1 VVVAVAWARRRVD
14 ELGRP
19 RRFPWVSVGLLLAMA
34 SSAAV
39 QRDAHTARL
48 LGAAPAE
55 AADLAASYW
64 RDLYPLMPDGYRSPE
79 CRAGG
84 ALDERLPD
92 APWLAS
98 IRSEMFDTAHRG
110 HRPREERVMLGAVL
124 LGLVA
129 GVIARMLMPGDV
141 FRNMSGPASWLAS
154 IALGLAG
161 AVVGYLIFT
170 VGLGIG
176 DTDMFDFGGIISA
189 IIGTLIVLVVV
200 GFFVRRRGTP
210 SV

>member
-1 VVVAVAWARRRVD
+1 
-14 ELGRP
+14 
-19 RRFPWVSVGLLLAMA
+19 
-34 SSAAV
+34 
-39 QRDAHTARL
+39 
-48 LGAAPAE
+48 
-55 AADLAASYW
+55 
-64 RDLYPLMPDGYRSPE
+64 
-79 CRAGG
+79 
-84 ALDERLPD
+84 
-92 APWLAS
+92 
-98 IRSEMFDTAHRG
+98 
-110 HRPREERVMLGAVL
+110 MLGAVL

-141 FRNMSGPASWLAS
+141 FRNMSGPMSWLAS

-176 DTDMFDFGGIISA
+176 DTEMFDFGGIISA

-210 SV
+210 TV

>member
-1 VVVAVAWARRRVD
+1 
-14 ELGRP
+14 
-19 RRFPWVSVGLLLAMA
+19 
-34 SSAAV
+34 
-39 QRDAHTARL
+39 
-48 LGAAPAE
+48 
-55 AADLAASYW
+55 
-64 RDLYPLMPDGYRSPE
+64 
-79 CRAGG
+79 
-84 ALDERLPD
+84 
-92 APWLAS
+92 
-98 IRSEMFDTAHRG
+98 
-110 HRPREERVMLGAVL
+110 MLGALL

-141 FRNMSGPASWLAS
+141 FRNMSGLTSWLAS

-200 GFFVRRRGTP
+200 GFLVRRRGM
-210 SV
+210 SGV